1 MSLYCDPGVLVE
13 LYVREHFSE
22 IVADLHYTH
31 TPKHAAGHG
40 VSADREMVDST

>member
-1 MSLYCDPGVLVE
+1 MSLYYDSGVLIK

-22 IVADLHYTH
+22 MVADLHYAH

-40 VSADREMVDST
+40 VSADREMVDGA